1 MKIGFWAF
9 NTYLLLLAVL
19 GGCAATRRPPEPA
32 KADVRGAADDLRVDH
47 EYRPA
52 PTGAEVLAVSY
63 DHPPRD
69 YYVLYRDKGYYNG
82 YYGGT
87 RGYRPCDRPRWR

>member
-1 MKIGFWAF
+1 MKLGTA
-9 NTYLLLLAVL
+9 LLLAVL
-19 GGCAATRRPPEPA
+19 GGCAAPRIQPGPA
-32 KADVRGAADDLRVDH
+32 KADVRGAADDLRVEH

-69 YYVLYRDKGYYNG
+69 YYAYFFCGKGAYSNG

-87 RGYRPCDRPRWR
+87 RPCDRPRWRR

>member
-1 MKIGFWAF
+1 MKLGTA
-9 NTYLLLLAVL
+9 LLLAVL
-19 GGCAATRRPPEPA
+19 GGCAAPRRTPEPA
-32 KADVRGAADDLRVDH
+32 TVDVRGAADDLRVEH

-69 YYVLYRDKGYYNG
+69 YYAYFFCGKGNG
-82 YYGGT
+82 YYGGY
-87 RGYRPCDRPRWR
+87 RGFRPCDRPRWR